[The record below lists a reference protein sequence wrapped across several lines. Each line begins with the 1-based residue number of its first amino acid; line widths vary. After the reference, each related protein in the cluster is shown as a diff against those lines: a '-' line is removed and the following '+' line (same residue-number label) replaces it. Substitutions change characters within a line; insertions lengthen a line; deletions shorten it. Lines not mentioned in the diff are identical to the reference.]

1 MRSSVGKGTEMH
13 RLKERRKRSQA
24 APLTILIITSAVV
37 VIGLGL
43 IAYVNS
49 LIGMYQEQA
58 LSATLLSRL
67 TAATMAYV
75 EHYYNETAGLRYY
88 LYAYTGIANIE
99 GMQIRYY
106 FLVIPANR
114 TQANLIDVG
123 INAVDPQTAQ
133 VGVEQDVNASTIYL
147 YAGNGMYM
155 TLAQLYPDLPQLQ
168 DLPWVLFGPG
178 YTEPYLVEITSVW
191 ENELPPIYLVVLVKL
206 SDSYYEVGRLFVPNS

>member
-1 MRSSVGKGTEMH
+1 MKKVRRKSST
-13 RLKERRKRSQA
+13 KRSQA

-49 LIGMYQEQA
+49 LIGMYQQQA

-67 TAATMAYV
+67 TADTMAYV

-88 LYAYTGIANIE
+88 LYTYLGIANIE

-106 FLVIPANR
+106 FLIIPSTTTNGV
-114 TQANLIDVG
+114 LIDVD
-123 INAVDPQTAQ
+123 IAAVDPQTAP
-133 VGVEQDVNASTIYL
+133 VGVQQDVNASNIYL

-178 YTEPYLVEITSVW
+178 YSKPYLVEVTSVW
-191 ENELPPIYLVVLVKL
+191 ENELPSVYIVVLVKL
-206 SDSYYEVGRLFVPNS
+206 DENYYEVGRLHVSSGA